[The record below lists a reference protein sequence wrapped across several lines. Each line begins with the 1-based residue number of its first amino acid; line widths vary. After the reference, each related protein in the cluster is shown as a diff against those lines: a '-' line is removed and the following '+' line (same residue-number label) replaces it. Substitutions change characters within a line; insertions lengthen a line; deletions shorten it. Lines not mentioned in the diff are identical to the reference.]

1 MDQRLHFITFATAD
15 LDRARS
21 FYKDGL
27 GWDPLM
33 DVPGEII
40 FFQVGPGLMLGLFD
54 AEKFDQDLNSA
65 ISTSSDVPTSSVS
78 GVTLSH
84 NVDSAAE
91 VSSTMDALMAAGATV
106 LKPAQASAFGG
117 IFHGHVKD
125 PNGIVWEIA
134 HNPGWRIDDDG
145 TVVFG

>member
-1 MDQRLHFITFATAD
+1 MDQRLHFITFATPD
-15 LDRARS
+15 LDRARA

-27 GWDPLM
+27 GWEPIM

-40 FFQVGPGLMLGLFD
+40 FFQVAPGQVLGLFD
-54 AEKFDQDLNSA
+54 AGKFDQDLGSGTR
-65 ISTSSDVPTSSVS
+65 SGGVS

-84 NVDSAAE
+84 NVSSEDE
-91 VSSTMDALMAAGATV
+91 VSSTIDQLKAAGASV
-106 LKPAQASAFGG
+106 LKPAQPGEFGG

-134 HNPGWRIDDDG
+134 YNPGWRIDDDG
-145 TVVFG
+145 SVVFG

>member
-33 DVPGEII
+33 DVTGEII

-54 AEKFDQDLNSA
+54 AEKFDQDLAGSA
-65 ISTSSDVPTSSVS
+65 QHDGVS

-91 VSSTMDALMAAGATV
+91 VSSTIEQLVSAGATV
-106 LKPAQASAFGG
+106 LKPAQSSAFGG

-125 PNGIVWEIA
+125 PNGIIWEIA
-134 HNPGWRIDDDG
+134 HNPGWRIDGDG

>member
-1 MDQRLHFITFATAD
+1 MDQRLHFITFATPD
-15 LDRARS
+15 LDRARA

-27 GWDPLM
+27 GWEPLM

-54 AEKFDQDLNSA
+54 AEKFDQDLA
-65 ISTSSDVPTSSVS
+65 GGTQTPGVS

-84 NVDSAAE
+84 NVGSPAE
-91 VSSTMDALMAAGATV
+91 VSSTVDALVTAGATLV
-106 LKPAQASAFGG
+106 KPAQAGAFGG

-125 PNGIVWEIA
+125 PNGILWEIA
-134 HNPGWRIDDDG
+134 HNPGWRINEDG
-145 TVVFG
+145 TVVFA

>member
-1 MDQRLHFITFATAD
+1 MDPQLHFITFATPD
-15 LDRARS
+15 LDAARA

-27 GWDPLM
+27 GWDPRM
-33 DVPGEII
+33 DVPGEIL
-40 FFQVGPGLMLGLFD
+40 FFQVAPGLMLGLFD
-54 AEKFDQDLNSA
+54 AAKFDQDLNNA
-65 ISTSSDVPTSSVS
+65 NPTDGVS

-84 NVDSAAE
+84 NVGSAE
-91 VSSTMDALMAAGATV
+91 GVSTTIDALVAAGATV
-106 LKPAQASAFGG
+106 IKPAQAGAFGG

-134 HNPGWRIDDDG
+134 HNPGWKIDDDG

>member
-1 MDQRLHFITFATAD
+1 MDQRLHFLTFATPD
-15 LDRARS
+15 LDAARA

-27 GWDPLM
+27 GWDPTM
-33 DVPGEII
+33 DVPGEIL
-40 FFQVGPGLMLGLFD
+40 FFQIAPGLMLGLFH
-54 AEKFDQDLNSA
+54 AEKFNQDLG
-65 ISTSSDVPTSSVS
+65 TSSPAQGVS

-84 NVDSAAE
+84 NVGSPEE
-91 VSSTMDALMAAGATV
+91 VARTIDALVAAGASV
-106 LKPAQASAFGG
+106 VKPAQAGAFGG

-134 HNPGWRIDDDG
+134 HNPGWKINNDG